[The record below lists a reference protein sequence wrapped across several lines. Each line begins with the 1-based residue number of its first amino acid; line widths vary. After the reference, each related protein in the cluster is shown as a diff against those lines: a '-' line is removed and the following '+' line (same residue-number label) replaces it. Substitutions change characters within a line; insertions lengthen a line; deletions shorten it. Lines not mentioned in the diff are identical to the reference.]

1 MKDEKVTTKV
11 ALAKKLCVSR
21 SSLYYKPK
29 KPSSDEEMKTRI
41 VTVMDDHRSYG
52 HRRVAL
58 ALGLNKK
65 RIIRVMKRFDLHPKI
80 MRGKPFKP
88 NDCKRE
94 PVLIS
99 NLIKGRCPI
108 HANVFWVGDF
118 THVVFMGRFLY
129 IATVMDL
136 YTREILGW
144 HIAWH
149 HTTDLIV
156 KAFEDAMRRRQ
167 KTPLIFHS
175 DQGSE
180 YVSGPY
186 DDLLRSNNVKPS
198 FSKKASPWENGHQ
211 ESWNGGFKLEL
222 GNPDRFALVEQLI
235 EAIHLQIF
243 YYNVKRIHTSL
254 KMSPQQFYVL
264 KTNSLALMPA

>member
-1 MKDEKVTTKV
+1 MQDEKTATKKE
-11 ALAKKLCVSR
+11 LAKKLGISR
-21 SSLYYKPK
+21 SSLYYQPK
-29 KPSSDEEMKTRI
+29 KPSLDEDMKTRI
-41 VTVMDDHRSYG
+41 VTVMDDNRSYG
-52 HRRVAL
+52 HRRVAF

-65 RIIRVMKRFDLHPKI
+65 RILRVMKRFNLHPKI

-88 NDCKRE
+88 NDCKQI
-94 PVLIS
+94 PVPIP
-99 NLIKGRCPI
+99 NLIKGQCPI

-144 HIAWH
+144 HVAWH

-180 YVSGPY
+180 YVSGAY
-186 DDLLRSNNVKPS
+186 GELLRSRNVLSS
-198 FSKKASPWENGHQ
+198 FSKKSSPWENGHQ

-235 EAIHLQIF
+235 EAIHRQIF

-264 KTNSLALMPA
+264 KTTPLVPMTA